1 MNNTS
6 KIVVCLAWILT
17 IHLLPQQEKGWRGI
31 VPLHST
37 RAQVEDLIGQP
48 LFNGRTYVLKNE
60 RVNVVYSEGRCD
72 RDKVE
77 WNVPPNTVL
86 GITIYPTKMLI
97 SDLRIDLSQYEKDI
111 DKQNPD
117 LVSYINK
124 KLGTGFR
131 ARSNG
136 EVVVIEYFPTDD
148 DKNLRCPEFSQD
160 QLTANSIEYFKFDEY
175 SNLTFAD
182 EKARLNNFAS
192 RLLREPNSKGYII
205 VHPSR
210 SIVSSKARARA
221 HRAKR
226 YLVDVRGFEPTR
238 IVTLEGSRREK
249 FGVAL
254 YSVPSSVAFPAAIQ
268 PPYKRTT
275 RP

>member
-1 MNNTS
+1 MNSISN
-6 KIVVCLAWILT
+6 IVVCLAWIVT
-17 IHLLPQQEKGWRGI
+17 IHLLPPQENGWRGI

-37 RAQVEDLIGQP
+37 RAQVEALIGQP
-48 LFNGRTYVLKNE
+48 LPNGRTYVLKNE
-60 RVNVVYSEGRCD
+60 RVNVVYSEGSCD

-97 SDLRIDLSQYEKDI
+97 KDLRVDLSQYEKDI

-136 EVVVIEYFPTDD
+136 EIVVIEYFPTDD
-148 DKNLRCPEFSQD
+148 NKKLRCPEFSQD
-160 QLTANSIEYFKFDEY
+160 QVTAESIEYFKFDEY

-182 EKARLNNFAS
+182 ERARLDNFAS
-192 RLLREPNSKGYII
+192 RLRQEPDSKGYII
-205 VHPSR
+205 VYPGR
-210 SIVSSKARARA
+210 GMVLRTARARA
-221 HRAKR
+221 NRAKR
-226 YLVDVRGFEPTR
+226 YLVEISGFDAAR
-238 IVTLEGSRREK
+238 ILAIEGSRREK

-254 YSVPSSVAFPAAIQ
+254 YAVPSSFSFQ
-268 PPYKRTT
+268 PPYK
-275 RP
+275 